1 MSKII
6 NEELNRMFY
15 LLDHKRG
22 VVVSEQL
29 TPTTVAP
36 TTAAPTTAAPTTAA
50 PTTAANPD
58 TAANTINYPNGDIYT
73 GAFTVRG
80 KDKIRNGQGTLIY
93 DNGNA
98 KHVGNFKDG
107 VANGQ
112 GTTTFPNQP
121 GVEYTGN
128 YINNQLNGQG
138 TLKNSDG
145 TYYVGNFKNSLPDG
159 NGTNYN
165 ADGSILEQGNFVAG
179 TFQGN
184 SNTTT
189 PAGGTATTTTSAP
202 QEYVVQKGDTLGK
215 IGQKLGVQWK
225 EIATLNQI
233 KNVNL
238 IRVGQKLKIPGKTQT
253 NAAGQTNTTTVPTDI
268 VSAYGPD
275 VESIITQLFTK
286 MPSFKTFG
294 KYVDKVGMSKG
305 IDMTGIGTNLTVDEI
320 KQKYPTELVNMPIG
334 GFKFYSATEG
344 RPFTKE
350 TYNVITDVG
359 RVYVQYLNDVINSPS
374 EYKSKDANTNEP
386 IANPDVDITDPK
398 AKEEIK
404 VSSETKR
411 ADRKICRI
419 LRKSIENKK
428 DMSSM
433 LGDVC
438 QVLELCKTGG
448 FIDKSVTLE
457 ACKKVDTETENT
469 QEKPLSGGKII
480 EDPLQAESVINTR
493 ILY

>member
-6 NEELNRMFY
+6 NEELSRMFY

-22 VVVSEQL
+22 VVVSEQV
-29 TPTTVAP
+29 TPATASP
-36 TTAAPTTAAPTTAA
+36 ATAAPTTAAPTTAA
-50 PTTAANPD
+50 PTTAAANPD

-93 DNGNA
+93 DGGNA
-98 KHVGNFKDG
+98 KYVGNFKDNNF
-107 VANGQ
+107 NGQ
-112 GTTTFPNQP
+112 GTLTFPNQP
-121 GVEYTGN
+121 GIEYTGN
-128 YINNQLNGQG
+128 YINNGLNGQG

-145 TYYVGNFKNSLPDG
+145 TYYVGNFKNNMPDG
-159 NGTNYN
+159 NGIKYN
-165 ADGSILEQGNFVAG
+165 ADGSILEQGNFAAG
-179 TFQGN
+179 NYQGN

-215 IGQKLGVQWK
+215 IGQKFGVQWK

-253 NAAGQTNTTTVPTDI
+253 AATTTTTATQTNATTVPTDI
-268 VSAYGPD
+268 VSAAGTD
-275 VESIITQLFTK
+275 VENLITQLFAK

-294 KYVDKVGMSKG
+294 KYKDAGGMLKG
-305 IDMTGIGTNLTVDEI
+305 IASNLTEAEI
-320 KQKYPTELVNMPIG
+320 KQKNPTTLINLPIT
-334 GFKFYSATEG
+334 GFKFYTATEG

-350 TYNVITDVG
+350 TYNVLTADG
-359 RVYVQYLNDVINSPS
+359 RVYVQYLNDVKI
-374 EYKSKDANTNEP
+374 ET
-386 IANPDVDITDPK
+386 ANPEEVPKEDVTDPEVK
-398 AKEEIK
+398 KDIK
-404 VSSETKR
+404 VSNQTKR

-419 LRKSIENKK
+419 VRKGIKNNT

>member
-6 NEELNRMFY
+6 NEELSRMFY

-29 TPTTVAP
+29 TPTTEAP
-36 TTAAPTTAAPTTAA
+36 VTAAPTTAAPTTA
-50 PTTAANPD
+50 AANPD

-80 KDKIRNGQGTLIY
+80 KDKIRNGQGTLVY
-93 DNGNA
+93 DGGRI
-98 KHVGNFKDG
+98 KYVGNFKDNNF
-107 VANGQ
+107 NGQ
-112 GTTTFPNQP
+112 GTITYNEIP
-121 GVEYTGN
+121 GLEYTGN
-128 YINNQLNGQG
+128 YINNGLNGQG

-145 TYYVGNFKNSLPDG
+145 TYYVGNFKNSMPDG
-159 NGTNYN
+159 NGIKYN

-179 TFQGN
+179 AFQEN

-253 NAAGQTNTTTVPTDI
+253 NAAEQTNATTVPTDI
-268 VSAYGPD
+268 VSAAGTD
-275 VESIITQLFTK
+275 VENLITQLFAK

-294 KYVDKVGMSKG
+294 KYKDAGGMLKG
-305 IDMTGIGTNLTVDEI
+305 IASNLTEAEI
-320 KQKYPTELVNMPIG
+320 KQKNPTTLINLPIT
-334 GFKFYSATEG
+334 GFKFYTATEG

-350 TYNVITDVG
+350 TYNVLTADG
-359 RVYVQYLNDVINSPS
+359 RVYVQYLNDVKI
-374 EYKSKDANTNEP
+374 ET
-386 IANPDVDITDPK
+386 ANPEEVPKEDVTDPEVK
-398 AKEEIK
+398 KDIK
-404 VSSETKR
+404 VSNQTKR

-419 LRKSIENKK
+419 VRKGIKNNT

-457 ACKKVDTETENT
+457 ACKKADTETENT

>member
-1 MSKII
+1 MLK
-6 NEELNRMFY
+6 NVTEELGRMFY
-15 LLDHKRG
+15 LLEHQRG
-22 VVVSEQL
+22 VVVSEQV
-29 TPTTVAP
+29 TPTTEAP
-36 TTAAPTTAAPTTAA
+36 ATA
-50 PTTAANPD
+50 AANPD

-73 GAFTVRG
+73 GAFTARG

-93 DNGNA
+93 DGGRI
-98 KHVGNFKDG
+98 KYVGNFKDNNF
-107 VANGQ
+107 NGQ
-112 GTTTFPNQP
+112 GTITYTDIP
-121 GVEYTGN
+121 GLEYTGN

-145 TYYVGNFKNSLPDG
+145 TYYVGNFKNSMPDG
-159 NGTNYN
+159 NGIKYN

-179 TFQGN
+179 TYQGN

-189 PAGGTATTTTSAP
+189 PAGGTATTTTSTP

-215 IGQKLGVQWK
+215 IGQKFGVQWK

-253 NAAGQTNTTTVPTDI
+253 AATTTTTATQTNATTVPTDI
-268 VSAYGPD
+268 VSAAGTD
-275 VESIITQLFTK
+275 VENLITQLFAK

-294 KYVDKVGMSKG
+294 KYKDAGGMLKG
-305 IDMTGIGTNLTVDEI
+305 IASNLTEAEI
-320 KQKYPTELVNMPIG
+320 KQKNPTTLINLPIT
-334 GFKFYSATEG
+334 GFKFYTATEG

-350 TYNVITDVG
+350 TYNVLTADG
-359 RVYVQYLNDVINSPS
+359 RVYVQYLNDVKI
-374 EYKSKDANTNEP
+374 ET
-386 IANPDVDITDPK
+386 ANPEEVPKEDVTDPEVK
-398 AKEEIK
+398 KDIK
-404 VSSETKR
+404 VSNQTKR

-419 LRKSIENKK
+419 VRKGIKNNT

-457 ACKKVDTETENT
+457 ACKKVSTETENT
-469 QEKPLSGGKII
+469 PEQPVVGPKIPI
-480 EDPLQAESVINTR
+480 LPESVINTR

>member
-1 MSKII
+1 MSK
-6 NEELNRMFY
+6 NVTEELGRMFY
-15 LLDHKRG
+15 LLEHQRG
-22 VVVSEQL
+22 VVVSEQESPNKHSRML
-29 TPTTVAP
+29 LEAVS
-36 TTAAPTTAAPTTAA
+36 
-50 PTTAANPD
+50 
-58 TAANTINYPNGDIYT
+58 TINYPNGDTYT
-73 GAFTVRG
+73 GELIVRG
-80 KDKIRNGQGTLIY
+80 GKQMKNGQGTLVY
-93 DNGNA
+93 DGGNA
-98 KHVGNFKDG
+98 KYVGNFKDDKFD
-107 VANGQ
+107 GQ
-112 GTTTFPNQP
+112 GTITYPNIP

-128 YINNQLNGQG
+128 YINNQLDGQG
-138 TLKNSDG
+138 TFKNSDG
-145 TYYVGNFKNSLPDG
+145 TSYVGNFKNYMPNG
-159 NGTNYN
+159 NGIRYS
-165 ADGSILEQGNFVAG
+165 ADGSILEQGNFVNG
-179 TFQGN
+179 NYQPN

-215 IGQKLGVQWK
+215 IGQKFGVQWK

-253 NAAGQTNTTTVPTDI
+253 AATTTTTATQTNATTVPTDI
-268 VSAYGPD
+268 VSAAGTD
-275 VESIITQLFTK
+275 VENLITQLFAK

-294 KYVDKVGMSKG
+294 KYKDAGGMLKG
-305 IDMTGIGTNLTVDEI
+305 IASNLTEAEI
-320 KQKYPTELVNMPIG
+320 KQKNPTTLINLPIT
-334 GFKFYSATEG
+334 GFKFYTATEG

-350 TYNVITDVG
+350 TYNVLTADG
-359 RVYVQYLNDVINSPS
+359 RVYVQYLNDVKI
-374 EYKSKDANTNEP
+374 ET
-386 IANPDVDITDPK
+386 ANPEEVPKEDVTDPEVK
-398 AKEEIK
+398 KDIK
-404 VSSETKR
+404 VSNQTKR

-419 LRKSIENKK
+419 VRKGIKNNT

>member
-6 NEELNRMFY
+6 NEELSRMFY

-22 VVVSEQL
+22 VVVSEQV
-29 TPTTVAP
+29 TPATAAP
-36 TTAAPTTAAPTTAA
+36 ATAAPTTA
-50 PTTAANPD
+50 AANPD

-93 DNGNA
+93 DGGNA
-98 KHVGNFKDG
+98 KYVGNFKDNNF
-107 VANGQ
+107 NGQ
-112 GTTTFPNQP
+112 GTLTFPNQP
-121 GVEYTGN
+121 GIEYTGN
-128 YINNQLNGQG
+128 YINNGLNGQG

-145 TYYVGNFKNSLPDG
+145 TYYVGNFKNNMPDG
-159 NGTNYN
+159 NGIKYN
-165 ADGSILEQGNFVAG
+165 ADGSILEQGNFAAG
-179 TFQGN
+179 NYQGN

-215 IGQKLGVQWK
+215 IGQKFGVQWK

-253 NAAGQTNTTTVPTDI
+253 AATTTTTATQTNATTVPTDI
-268 VSAYGPD
+268 VSAAGTD
-275 VESIITQLFTK
+275 VENLITQLFAK

-294 KYVDKVGMSKG
+294 KYKDAGGMLKG
-305 IDMTGIGTNLTVDEI
+305 IASNLTEAEI
-320 KQKYPTELVNMPIG
+320 KQKNPTTLINLPIT
-334 GFKFYSATEG
+334 GFKFYTATEG

-350 TYNVITDVG
+350 TYNVLTADG
-359 RVYVQYLNDVINSPS
+359 RVYVQYLNDVKI
-374 EYKSKDANTNEP
+374 ET
-386 IANPDVDITDPK
+386 ANPEEVPKEDVTDPEVK
-398 AKEEIK
+398 KDIK
-404 VSSETKR
+404 VSNQTKR

-419 LRKSIENKK
+419 VRKGIKNNT

>member
-29 TPTTVAP
+29 TPTTAAP

-145 TYYVGNFKNSLPDG
+145 TYYVGNFKNSMPDG
-159 NGTNYN
+159 NGIKYN

-179 TFQGN
+179 VFQGN

-253 NAAGQTNTTTVPTDI
+253 NAAEQTNATTTQTDY
-268 VSAYGPD
+268 VSAAGTD
-275 VESIITQLFTK
+275 VENLITQLFAK

-294 KYVDKVGMSKG
+294 KYKDAGGMLKG
-305 IDMTGIGTNLTVDEI
+305 IASNLTEAEI
-320 KQKYPTELVNMPIG
+320 KQKNPTTLINLPIT
-334 GFKFYSATEG
+334 GFKFYTATEG

-350 TYNVITDVG
+350 TYNVLTADG
-359 RVYVQYLNDVINSPS
+359 RVYVQYLNDVKI
-374 EYKSKDANTNEP
+374 ET
-386 IANPDVDITDPK
+386 ANPEEVPKEDVTDPK
-398 AKEEIK
+398 VKEDIK
-404 VSSETKR
+404 VSNQTKR

-419 LRKSIENKK
+419 VRKGIKNNT